1 MKKARGKAQE
11 QELGTVLSLPQ
22 VAYMLTSSSP
32 CCSSKY
38 GLQLLAMIQ

>member
-1 MKKARGKAQE
+1 MKKARGKV